1 MQLLGRY
8 LSPYV
13 RRVATTMNFYG
24 IPFEHRPLQHTGDDA
39 PTLRALN
46 PVGRVPALVLD
57 DGEVIVDSATILD
70 YLDRE
75 VGPERALTPASGPE
89 RTRVMS
95 LTAIATGAIDKA
107 IAVAYEARF
116 RPEDKRHAPWVERCA
131 EQARGGYGHLEAQL
145 EAQLEA
151 HPESGWLHGGAMSQA
166 DITAAIGWQF
176 MGIGTPDLQ
185 ASIDAPRIA
194 ALVERLMGEE
204 AFASTMPD

>member
-8 LSPYV
+8 LSPFV

-24 IPFEHRPLQHTGDDA
+24 IAFEHRPLQHTGDDV

-70 YLDRE
+70 WLDRE

-95 LTAIATGAIDKA
+95 LTALATGAIDKA
-107 IAVAYEARF
+107 IAVAYEVRF

-131 EQARGGYGHLEAQL
+131 EQARGGYVHLDAQL
-145 EAQLEA
+145 EAGGE
-151 HPESGWLHGGAMSQA
+151 WLHGGAMSQA

-176 MGIGTPDLQ
+176 MGIATPDLQ
-185 ASIDAPRIA
+185 ASIDAPGIA

-204 AFASTMPD
+204 AYASTMPD